1 MRHSTEFAHTIRSG
15 SRSAGRHLVVH
26 VARDGEPAPADVA
39 RVGFVV
45 SKAVGGAVQRN
56 RVQRRLRAIM
66 AQPDLSNGTLV
77 VVRARPSAAQA
88 SFDELRRDTHQQLQ
102 RALAQGAKR
111 SEPTSAQQREKVQ
124 A

>member
-1 MRHSTEFAHTIRSG
+1 MRRSTDFAQTIRSG

-26 VARDGEPAPADVA
+26 LARDSEPTSADVA

-45 SKAVGGAVQRN
+45 SRAVGGAVQRN

-66 AQPDLSNGTLV
+66 AQADLSNGILV
-77 VVRARPSAAQA
+77 VVRARPSAAEA
-88 SFDELRRDTHQQLQ
+88 SFDDLQQEVHHHLQ
-102 RALAQGAKR
+102 RALTKR
-111 SEPTSAQQREKVQ
+111 SKRSQPADAQHRQEVR